1 MEWNK
6 TTLINFFLENFQ
18 KEILL
23 QKSESSFNIQ
33 GIINSVDE
41 LDLCSY
47 SLYEVQIIEIISN
60 SKLYIT
66 LHDRF
71 LGIHFEIFC
80 KESKRNKNSSR
91 AQIPYEGIS
100 VSLTKKF

>member
-6 TTLINFFLENFQ
+6 NRLIDFFLENFQ
-18 KEILL
+18 KEIIL
-23 QKSESSFNIQ
+23 QKSESSLNIQ
-33 GIINSVDE
+33 GRINSVEE

-47 SLYEVQIIEIISN
+47 SLFEVQIIEIISN

-80 KESKRNKNSSR
+80 KESKKNKNSSR
-91 AQIPYEGIS
+91 EQIPYKGIS
-100 VSLTKKF
+100 ISLTNKF